1 MKRLMLSGVALL
13 LTVGSTLAADLAVKA
28 PPPPPPPLWTGP
40 FVGAAIGVG
49 FGHLNN
55 EDSGKNLICGG
66 VNCSSSS
73 SQQNLFSPTTS
84 SDNGASFAGGGQ
96 LGYNYQFNPSFVVGG
111 VADITVWDR
120 SADTKYT
127 TPPISICSPPFP
139 LCGSTET
146 RTFSDSIRSNWL
158 ATFRL
163 RGGPTFDKLWIYGT
177 GGLALADLRSSSSS
191 VTTWN
196 LPPQQI
202 AASGS
207 GSTSGAAFGYAVGAG
222 GEYKITPNW
231 SIFAEYLYYAV
242 SRSYT
247 VTVVPNTGL
256 TGVPP
261 SGAVSYDVK
270 AKIDGSLVKVGL
282 NYTFQSQ

>member
-1 MKRLMLSGVALL
+1 MKRLMLSGAALL
-13 LTVGSTLAADLAVKA
+13 LTVGSTLAADLAVKVP

-40 FVGAAIGVG
+40 FVGGAIGAG
-49 FGHLNN
+49 FGNLSN
-55 EDSGKNLICGG
+55 EVSGKNLICGG

-73 SQQNLFSPTTS
+73 SQQYFFSPTTS
-84 SDNGASFAGGGQ
+84 SDNSASFAGGGQ
-96 LGYNYQFNPSFVVGG
+96 IGYNFQVNSYFVLGG
-111 VADITVWDR
+111 VADITVFDR
-120 SADTKYT
+120 SADSTFT
-127 TPPISICSPPFP
+127 TPPISIGG
-139 LCGSTET
+139 GSTET
-146 RTFSDSIRSNWL
+146 RTFSDSIQSNWL

-196 LPPQQI
+196 VPSLQPPQQI

-242 SRSYT
+242 NRSYT
-247 VTVVPNTGL
+247 VTVVPNTAL
-256 TGVPP
+256 TGVPA

-282 NYTFQSQ
+282 NYMFQSH